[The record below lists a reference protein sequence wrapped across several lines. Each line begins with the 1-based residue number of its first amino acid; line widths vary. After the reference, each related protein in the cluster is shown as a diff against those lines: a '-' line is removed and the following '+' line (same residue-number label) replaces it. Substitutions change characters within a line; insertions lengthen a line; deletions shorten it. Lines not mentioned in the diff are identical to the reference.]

1 MFRITELETLD
12 TAFYRCEAS
21 NALGDTVKS
30 VAIVRVNLGSLG
42 TLPRNFPPLQP
53 GAFPGGLNGQP
64 TNIEFE
70 GRSPESMRPGGKM
83 GKVANSRGESHL
95 SKAMLKKLEEGNPS
109 LVPNE

>member
-70 GRSPESMRPGGKM
+70 GRSPESMRPGGGN
-83 GKVANSRGESHL
+83 GKGCKQQRRESPLEGHAEEARRGKPE
-95 SKAMLKKLEEGNPS
+95 PC
-109 LVPNE
+109 P